1 MMNNSKLALQAVS
14 NSLATFAYISVVAW
28 VMINGER
35 FFGSGPDDDIRGP
48 LLFLTLF
55 VFSAMVTGTL
65 LLGRPIYYFLNGKKQ
80 EAVKL
85 VAYTILSM
93 FVLVVLAF
101 VLLATA

>member
-1 MMNNSKLALQAVS
+1 MNNSKLALQAVTHS
-14 NSLATFAYISVVAW
+14 VATFSYISIVAW

-35 FFGSGPDDDIRGP
+35 FFGSGPDDIRAP
-48 LLFLTLF
+48 LLILTLF

-85 VAYTILSM
+85 TAYTILSM

>member
-1 MMNNSKLALQAVS
+1 MNNSKLALQAVS
-14 NSLATFAYISVVAW
+14 SSVAAFAYISIVSW

-35 FFGSGPDDDIRGP
+35 FFGSAPDDIRRP

-65 LLGRPIYYFLNGKKQ
+65 LLGRPIYYFLNGKRQ